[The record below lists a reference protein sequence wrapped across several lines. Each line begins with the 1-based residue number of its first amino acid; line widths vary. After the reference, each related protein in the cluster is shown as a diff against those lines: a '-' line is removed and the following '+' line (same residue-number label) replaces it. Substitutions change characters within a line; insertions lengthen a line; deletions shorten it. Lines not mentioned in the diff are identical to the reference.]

1 MFISVPNMRTQR
13 SFAGKA
19 PIIENDERNEPEK
32 DVAFQKAS
40 PVEWKP
46 SKYTKQ
52 LYYACFKNWH

>member
-1 MFISVPNMRTQR
+1 MFISVPNLRTQR

-19 PIIENDERNEPEK
+19 PTIRIEETDTQEE
-32 DVAFQKAS
+32 AMSFQKAS

>member
-1 MFISVPNMRTQR
+1 MFISVPNLRTQR

-19 PIIENDERNEPEK
+19 PVIKIDETDSQEK
-32 DVAFQKAS
+32 AVVFQKAS

-52 LYYACFKNWH
+52 LYYACFRKW

>member
-19 PIIENDERNEPEK
+19 PIIRIEETDTQEK
-32 DVAFQKAS
+32 DVAFQRVT

-52 LYYACFKNWH
+52 LYYACFKNWY